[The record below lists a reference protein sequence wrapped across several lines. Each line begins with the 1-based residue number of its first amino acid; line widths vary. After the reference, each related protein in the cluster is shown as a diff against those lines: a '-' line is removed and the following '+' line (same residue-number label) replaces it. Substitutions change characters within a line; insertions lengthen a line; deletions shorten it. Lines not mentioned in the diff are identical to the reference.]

1 MCRTKVL
8 HTLLAAII
16 VLGSIGTASAQSSA
30 NTNAGRGWAA
40 RAMANGGVSSAAK
53 QVVDGGQPTEEPS
66 EFGTESHD
74 GSASA
79 KAKGLTGTWRVSIPT
94 SAGGN
99 PPFNAYQTFSD
110 DGTFTEVSDL
120 LTTQTESPAHGVW
133 SGRKSDYQLTF
144 ELFVFD
150 PETKQPAGRV
160 RVRNNIT
167 LSADGNSFTSDSVVD
182 FITPDGMVIE
192 GVDSGPF
199 SGTRVKV
206 VPISG
211 T

>member
-40 RAMANGGVSSAAK
+40 RAMANGGLPVSKLS
-53 QVVDGGQPTEEPS
+53 VDAGQPSEQPS
-66 EFGTESHD
+66 ELVAESQVA
-74 GSASA
+74 SASA

-94 SAGGN
+94 SDGGL

-167 LSADGNSFTSDSVVD
+167 LSADGDSFTSDSVVD

>member
-1 MCRTKVL
+1 
-8 HTLLAAII
+8 
-16 VLGSIGTASAQSSA
+16 
-30 NTNAGRGWAA
+30 
-40 RAMANGGVSSAAK
+40 MANGGLPVSKLS
-53 QVVDGGQPTEEPS
+53 VDAGQPSEQPS
-66 EFGTESHD
+66 GLVAESQVA
-74 GSASA
+74 SSSA

-94 SAGGN
+94 SDGGL

-167 LSADGNSFTSDSVVD
+167 LSADGDSFTSDSVVD

>member
-16 VLGSIGTASAQSSA
+16 VLGSIGSATAQSPA
-30 NTNAGRGWAA
+30 NTSAGRGWAA
-40 RAMANGGVSSAAK
+40 RATANAGMPVSKRSADAGQPIEQSSELVTESQDASAA
-53 QVVDGGQPTEEPS
+53 G
-66 EFGTESHD
+66 
-74 GSASA
+74 
-79 KAKGLTGTWRVSIPT
+79 KAKGLTGTWRVAIPT
-94 SAGGN
+94 SDGGL

-133 SGRKSDYQLTF
+133 SGRKSAYQLTF

-167 LSADGNSFTSDSVVD
+167 LSTDGDSFTSDSVVD